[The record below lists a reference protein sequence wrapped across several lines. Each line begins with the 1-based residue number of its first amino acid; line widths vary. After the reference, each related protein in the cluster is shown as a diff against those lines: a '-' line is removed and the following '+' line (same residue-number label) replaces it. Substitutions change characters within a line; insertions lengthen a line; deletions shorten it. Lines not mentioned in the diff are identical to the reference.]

1 MKAMGIIHE
10 HEPVKLVI
18 SIFSQDKNLIDS
30 VIRMLVDKFGK
41 TDFETELLDFN
52 QTNYYETEMGK
63 ALLRKFVSFE
73 GLIEPESISDI
84 KIYTNELEKNIS
96 PSWETER
103 KRDVNID
110 PGYLSLSKLVLA
122 STKDFYHRI
131 YLDHGIY
138 AEITLMFKKETHSK
152 GSFQPF
158 QWTYPDYASQEY
170 RSIFNQIR
178 KIYKENIPLNPPSKG
193 DSGGM

>member
-1 MKAMGIIHE
+1 MGIIQE

-30 VIRMLVDKFGK
+30 VIRILVDKFGK
-41 TDFETELLDFN
+41 TDFKTELLEFN

-73 GLIEPESISDI
+73 KLIEPDSISDI
-84 KIYTNELEKNIS
+84 KIYTNELEKSIS
-96 PSWETER
+96 PSWKTER
-103 KRDVNID
+103 KRDINID
-110 PGYLSLSKLVLA
+110 PGYLDLAKLVLA

-138 AEITLMFKKETHSK
+138 AEITLMFKKETLSK
-152 GSFQPF
+152 GGFQPF

-178 KIYKENIPLNPPSKG
+178 KIYKG
-193 DSGGM
+193 DVRVG